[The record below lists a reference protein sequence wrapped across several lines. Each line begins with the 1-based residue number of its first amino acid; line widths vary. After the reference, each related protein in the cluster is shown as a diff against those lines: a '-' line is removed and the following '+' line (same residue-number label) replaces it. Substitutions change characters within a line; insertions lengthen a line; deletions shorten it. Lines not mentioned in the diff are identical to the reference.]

1 MGKRKTTNAE
11 SIIALQRRRDSVS
24 MRLSGMTY
32 SEIAEALGVTKSTVF
47 KHVKA
52 YFAEV
57 QAETKE
63 EGEQLREMEAER
75 LDKLQAALWELAKA
89 GDTSA
94 IDRVLKIMKQRAELL
109 GLEAPKKIAPTTP
122 DGMEAFRAIV
132 EGEKIVSG

>member
-1 MGKRKTTNAE
+1 
-11 SIIALQRRRDSVS
+11 

-32 SEIAEALGVTKSTVF
+32 SEIAESLGITKSTVF

-75 LDKLQAALWELAKA
+75 LDKLQTALWDLAKA
-89 GDTSA
+89 GDPSA

-132 EGEKIVSG
+132 EESNIVG